1 MKCVRTAVPG
11 WAGLAFIGA
20 LVFAPAVAEAQRA
33 EGSFQRSL
41 TVSGP
46 VAVDV
51 VSGSGRIDVRAGSAG
66 RVEVSAKI
74 QANDGWGSRRSALT
88 AEERVR
94 RIEANPPIEQ
104 TGSTVRVGHIA
115 DEDLRNGVSI
125 SYTVTVPAAA
135 TVNARTG
142 SGAVHVEGVNGR
154 VEASTGSGSLTLRG
168 VGGPSRASA
177 GSGDVT
183 ADTVRGSLHATTGSG
198 RIQAT
203 GVSGAITAT
212 TGSGS
217 IDVAQSG
224 PGNVEIST
232 GSGSVRARGI
242 RGALEASSSSGD
254 VDVQGDITGDWRL
267 SSSSGSISIGLP
279 SNAGFD
285 LDASTSSGRIS
296 TDFQV
301 MVSGEVDRRSLR
313 GSTKGGAGRLLRIR
327 TASGSI
333 SIRRM

>member
-1 MKCVRTAVPG
+1 MESVSNVRAGRT
-11 WAGLAFIGA
+11 GLALILSLA
-20 LVFAPAVAEAQRA
+20 LAPAAAEAQRA
-33 EGSFQRSL
+33 EGSFQKAL

-46 VAVDV
+46 VTVDV

-74 QANDGWGSRRSALT
+74 QASDNWGSRRSSLS
-88 AEERVR
+88 AEQRVR

-104 TGSTVRVGHIA
+104 AGGTVRIGHIA

-125 SYTVTVPAAA
+125 SYTVTVPASS
-135 TVNARTG
+135 TLNARTG
-142 SGAVHVEGVNGR
+142 SGAVLVEGVGGR
-154 VEASTGSGSLTLRG
+154 VDASTGSGSLTLRSI
-168 VGGPSRASA
+168 GGPSRAST

-183 ADTVRGSLHATTGSG
+183 ADTVRGSFHATTGSG

-203 GVSGAITAT
+203 GVGGAITAT
-212 TGSGS
+212 TGSGG
-217 IDVAQSG
+217 IDVAQSAAG
-224 PGNVEIST
+224 DVDIST
-232 GSGSVRARGI
+232 GSGSVRARGV
-242 RGALEASSSSGD
+242 RGRLEATSSSGD

-267 SSSSGSISIGLP
+267 SSSSGSITIALP
-279 SNAGFD
+279 SNAGFE

-296 TDFQV
+296 TDFPV
-301 MVSGEVDRRSLR
+301 TVSGTVDRRSLR
-313 GSTKGGAGRLLRIR
+313 GATKGGSGRLLRVR